1 MLSNLASLLRGV
13 WLLRSP
19 GLVKTLGDLQSAIA
33 FMDQIKKDNPG
44 AIVAQDVL
52 VQGWPQGQLQL
63 ARGVRIEK
71 GCVLA
76 LGDEFNGYGKLMIGE
91 RTWVGQYNN
100 FRLSGGSHIKIGK
113 GCLISQFCSLVAAN
127 HLINR
132 QTPIQQNPCD
142 RHKVNIDIGDD
153 VWLGAGVAIMPAVV
167 IGKGAVVG
175 ANSVVTKSI
184 PEYEIWAGS
193 PAGKIG
199 ERR

>member
-1 MLSNLASLLRGV
+1 MVRA
-13 WLLRSP
+13 
-19 GLVKTLGDLQSAIA
+19 LGDWQRTIILR
-33 FMDQIKKDNPG
+33 DQIKEANPE
-44 AIVAQDVL
+44 AVVAQDVL

-63 ARGVRIEK
+63 DRGVRVEK

-76 LGDEFNGYGKLMIGE
+76 LGDEFNGYGRLAIGE

-100 FRLSGGSHIKIGK
+100 FRLSGGTHIAIGK

-127 HLINR
+127 HRIDR

-142 RHKVNIDIGDD
+142 QQKVNIDIGDD

-167 IGKGAVVG
+167 IGNGAVIG